1 MLPKWFPACTSI
13 KIEAWDYEAAVN
25 DSPDSAMFQDQ
36 TVVITGAGRG
46 IGASAA
52 RQFADYGANVVVN
65 DLESA
70 PADDTAHA
78 IESCGGQAIAY
89 AGDVTD
95 PAFPESLMDAAVN
108 KFGGVNILVNNAGY
122 TWDGMSHRISDEQWQ
137 AILDV
142 HLTAPFRM
150 IRAAAPHLRDAAATE
165 MESGGPTTNRCIINV
180 SSTSGLHGNIGQANY
195 AAGKMGI
202 VGLTKTIAKEWG
214 RFGIRCNAIAF
225 GFIDTRLTRTQEI
238 QEESIEIDGR
248 EVVLG
253 IPAKVRAMLDDDI
266 EARIPLGRP
275 ATIEEAA
282 AGIILLA
289 SPLAAY
295 ITGHVLEVTGG
306 MGI

>member
-1 MLPKWFPACTSI
+1 MLPKWLPASTSTRIDCTH
-13 KIEAWDYEAAVN
+13 EAAGQG
-25 DSPDSAMFQDQ
+25 SPESRMFQDQ

-52 RQFADYGANVVVN
+52 LQFADYGASVVVN
-65 DLESA
+65 DLEA
-70 PADDTAHA
+70 GPAGETARTIQA
-78 IESCGGQAIAY
+78 RGGQAIAV

-95 PAFPESLMDAAVN
+95 PDFPDQLIEVAAAE
-108 KFGGVNILVNNAGY
+108 FGGLNVLVNNAGY
-122 TWDGMSHRISDEQWQ
+122 TWDGMAHRIGDEQWQ

-150 IRAAAPHLRDAAATE
+150 IRAAAPHLRDAAAAE
-165 MESGGPTTNRCIINV
+165 METGGPTVNRCIVNV

-214 RFGIRCNAIAF
+214 RLGIRCNAVAF
-225 GFIDTRLTRTQEI
+225 GFIDTRLTRAQEI

-248 EVVLG
+248 EVALG
-253 IPAKVRAMLDDDI
+253 IPAKVRSMLDRDI
-266 EARIPLGRP
+266 HARIPLGRP

-282 AGIILLA
+282 AAIILLS

>member
-1 MLPKWFPACTSI
+1 
-13 KIEAWDYEAAVN
+13 
-25 DSPDSAMFQDQ
+25 MFNDQ

-52 RQFADYGANVVVN
+52 LRFAEYGANVVVN
-65 DLESA
+65 DLDAGAAEE
-70 PADDTAHA
+70 TAHA
-78 IESCGGQAIAY
+78 ITARGGQAIAV
-89 AGDVTD
+89 AGNVTGPD
-95 PAFPESLMDAAVN
+95 FPAQLMQTAVDRYGQLN
-108 KFGGVNILVNNAGY
+108 VLVNNAGF
-122 TWDGMSHRISDEQWQ
+122 TWDGMAHKMDDDQWQ

-150 IRAAAPHLRDAAATE
+150 IRAAAPYLREAAAADLQTVAP
-165 MESGGPTTNRCIINV
+165 SVNRCIVNV

-214 RFGIRCNAIAF
+214 SLGIRCNAVAF

-238 QEESIEIDGR
+238 QEEAIEIDGH

-253 IPAKVRAMLDDDI
+253 IPRKVRTLLDKDI
-266 EARIPLGRP
+266 QIRIPLGRP
-275 ATIEEAA
+275 ATVEEAA
-282 AGIILLA
+282 AGIVLIA
-289 SPLAAY
+289 SPLASY